1 MMKDSIRELLGKKLH
16 DHEVAALNSLLA
28 GEISAV
34 ETYQQAI
41 QKVKDTELVS
51 TLEQCRN
58 SHAVRIMMLR
68 ECLQNLGVLPSES
81 AGVWGWFAQ
90 LVEGG
95 ATIVGDQA
103 AIAILTAGE
112 YFGLDQYRKNIYSV
126 DPESWKV
133 IQKDIIPRQEQTY
146 AIISALNNTMHAAA

>member
-1 MMKDSIRELLGKKLH
+1 MMKDSIKELLGKKLH
-16 DHEVAALNSLLA
+16 DREVAGLSALLA

-34 ETYQQAI
+34 ESYQQAI
-41 QKVKDTELVS
+41 QKVKDTELIS

-68 ECLQNLGVLPSES
+68 ECLQNLGVIPSES

-95 ATIVGDQA
+95 ATIVSDQA
-103 AIAILTAGE
+103 AIATLTAGE
-112 YFGLDQYRKNIYSV
+112 YFGLDQYRKTMNSV
-126 DPESWKV
+126 DPESWKI
-133 IQKDIIPRQEQTY
+133 IQKEVIPRQEQTY
-146 AIISALNNTMHAAA
+146 AVISALNTTMYKAA